1 MPTVSTPAIGSL
13 YQNMAN
19 LELFPVG
26 FPVLMN
32 RFADPNLR
40 ANTSIATKMK
50 MVDIIP
56 TGFLLNFNTLMGGG
70 PTDTDIQSDWLKYDF
85 DFYIKEYRRKL
96 KAIGIPNSDS
106 AFGVRL
112 WITGDSQGSD
122 TISNR
127 FTENAISSMIN
138 NQVQNAGIAKARKY
152 LRSVG
157 ISNLISGFASGT
169 SQASRAI
176 QNVFLDG
183 RHVSLPNTWQ
193 DSSYTTNYQFTV
205 KLSSPYGSHKAIQKF
220 IAEPLL
226 RLICIASAS
235 SSDGITYGLP
245 PYLFVR
251 AYGVAYLKL
260 AIPESLN
267 IIRGNED
274 RINKDRQPLDIIV
287 TLSTSTAIPG
297 FAALTGSGD
306 STIPDLN
313 NPGITTQTAGM
324 KEDILFDQ
332 MADENVYD
340 WDTFGYNINDS
351 SGGQNM
357 WDTLLGRIS
366 STKTGPALNTVGGIL
381 KSLMPSPPFLS
392 NVIPYNDFNFSNA
405 GGLFAMLANP
415 FIQNSSNSTTP
426 VSAASDVKSNNYASA
441 PVLNDQFRTN
451 IEDVGLGSVMNPF
464 LDKLVG

>member
-1 MPTVSTPAIGSL
+1 MATVTLPTTTTGSL
-13 YQNMAN
+13 YENMAN

-56 TGFLLNFNTLMGGG
+56 TGFILNFNTLMGGG
-70 PTDTDIQSDWLKYDF
+70 STDTDIQSDWLKYDF

-96 KAIGIPNSDS
+96 KAIGIPNADN

-112 WITGDSQGSD
+112 WITGNSSGSD

-127 FTENAISSMIN
+127 FTENSISQMIN
-138 NQVQNAGIAKARKY
+138 NQVQNAGIAQARQY
-152 LRSVG
+152 LRSTG
-157 ISNLISGFASGT
+157 MSNLISGFAGGT

-183 RHVSLPNTWQ
+183 RHVSLPNVWQ
-193 DSSYTTNYQFTV
+193 DSTYTTNYQFSV

-226 RLICIASAS
+226 RLICLVSAS

-245 PYLFVR
+245 PYLFIR
-251 AYGVAYLKL
+251 AYGVTYLKL
-260 AIPESLN
+260 AIPETLT
-267 IIRGNED
+267 IVRGGED
-274 RINKDRQPLDIIV
+274 RINKDRQPLDIDI
-287 TLSTSTAIPG
+287 TLSASTAIPG

-306 STIPDLN
+306 STIPDLTI
-313 NPGITTQTAGM
+313 PGATIQSAGM

-332 MADENVYD
+332 MADDNVYD
-340 WDTFGYNINDS
+340 WDTFGYNVGES
-351 SGGQNM
+351 TSGQSI
-357 WDTLLGRIS
+357 WDMLLGRIS

-392 NVIPYNDFNFSNA
+392 NVISYSDSNFSNA
-405 GGLFAMLANP
+405 GTIFSELGERFFQKPA
-415 FIQNSSNSTTP
+415 SDVVSDVSP
-426 VSAASDVKSNNYASA
+426 VSAASYASV
-441 PVLNDQFRTN
+441 PVLSDQFRTN
-451 IEDVGLGSVMNPF
+451 IENIGLGSVMNPY